1 MVSACQ
7 HDGAYSIRNKK
18 KVNVNEEERKYIS
31 ELKTEVN
38 KLRIIKNSAEVA
50 YTRARKELKKL
61 ERTASG
67 KKSLASDF
75 PTNW

>member
-7 HDGAYSIRNKK
+7 HDGAYSIRNK